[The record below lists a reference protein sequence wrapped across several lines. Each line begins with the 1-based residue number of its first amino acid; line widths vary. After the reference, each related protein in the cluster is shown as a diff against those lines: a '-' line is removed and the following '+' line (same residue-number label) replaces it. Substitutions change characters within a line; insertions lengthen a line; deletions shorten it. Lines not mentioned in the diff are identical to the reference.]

1 MVRSVQEKRL
11 KRGKIAERLA
21 VLIPGSSGRAVGG
34 ATIDAPVSMG
44 RIRRGR
50 ADHGGLA
57 GLTNR
62 LFANADRRQLDD
74 RTFRGS
80 FGDFHR

>member
-1 MVRSVQEKRL
+1 
-11 KRGKIAERLA
+11 
-21 VLIPGSSGRAVGG
+21 
-34 ATIDAPVSMG
+34 MG

-74 RTFRGS
+74 RTFCGS